1 MSRWCE
7 VKFLGFAGIF
17 FIYWKVASKKLPQNR
32 LFITVYLC
40 RFCVT
45 YVSYSDLFSL
55 SLII

>member
-1 MSRWCE
+1 MSRWYE

-17 FIYWKVASKKLPQNR
+17 FIYWKVASKKLSQNR

-45 YVSYSDLFSL
+45 YVSYSD
-55 SLII
+55 